1 MLNVVRSSTTW
12 LVPVAFTLLGFGL
25 SVNSATAQTT
35 YEFSATYDVLAF
47 SRTVTPGITAS
58 TLSGTSTDAP
68 YGLTTINGL
77 TYSRVDP
84 ITGFF
89 RFNTDPT
96 VFGLQDIPS
105 SEVVFGSGTNK
116 LFGTDSATGII
127 DFATLTATATGI
139 FTITGGEG
147 ILQGATGTLNFSEVD
162 TLSLD
167 PTIPTRARATVN
179 GTIFVQPVQRVPEPT
194 VTTTLL
200 AIGLIGASFE
210 LRKHYRKSNQQLTKT
225 V

>member
-1 MLNVVRSSTTW
+1 MVRLFTTW

-25 SVNSATAQTT
+25 NVKSATAQIIN
-35 YEFSATYDVLAF
+35 EFSATYDVLAF
-47 SRTVTPGITAS
+47 SRSVTPGITAS
-58 TLSGTSTDAP
+58 TLSGTSSDAP

-77 TYSRVDP
+77 TYSVVDP

-127 DFATLTATATGI
+127 DFTTLTATATGI

-147 ILQGATGTLNFSEVD
+147 IFTGATGTLNFSEVD

-167 PTIPTRARATVN
+167 PTIPTRGRATVN
-179 GTIFVQPVQRVPEPT
+179 GRISVPPVQKVPEPT

-200 AIGLIGASFE
+200 AIGLIASSFE
-210 LRKHYRKSNQQLTKT
+210 LRKHYSRNRR
-225 V
+225 

>member
-1 MLNVVRSSTTW
+1 MVRLFTKW

-25 SVNSATAQTT
+25 NIKSATAQMIN
-35 YEFSATYDVLAF
+35 EFSATYDVLAF
-47 SRTVTPGITAS
+47 SRSVTPGITAS

-77 TYSRVDP
+77 TYSVVDP

-96 VFGLQDIPS
+96 VFGLQNIPS

-116 LFGTDSATGII
+116 LFGTDSATGVI
-127 DFATLTATATGI
+127 DFASLTATATGI

-147 ILQGATGTLNFSEVD
+147 IFTGATGTLNFSEVD

-179 GTIFVQPVQRVPEPT
+179 GRIYVPPVQKVPEPT

-200 AIGLIGASFE
+200 AIGLIASSFE
-210 LRKHYRKSNQQLTKT
+210 LRKHYSSNRR
-225 V
+225 